1 MYIIIYQNHIES
13 MGHEGKHVNDLTKE
27 ETERLMNFDADEE
40 YEDIPAE
47 VSGWS
52 SGFPYMNA
60 LELQI

>member
-1 MYIIIYQNHIES
+1 

-47 VSGWS
+47 VSGWYIFGYS
-52 SGFPYMNA
+52 MQFCICIQ
-60 LELQI
+60 QIWQYS